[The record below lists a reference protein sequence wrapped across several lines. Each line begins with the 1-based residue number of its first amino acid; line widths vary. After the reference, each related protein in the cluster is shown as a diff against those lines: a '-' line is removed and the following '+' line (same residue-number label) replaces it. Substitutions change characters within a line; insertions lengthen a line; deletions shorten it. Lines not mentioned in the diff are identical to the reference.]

1 MTEKTQIINKRLDQI
16 LYGTEWTHKI
26 HEKVADTFEITDR
39 LLTFISVLT
48 TAFSGSGILAAV
60 FSNNQSLRIAAAILA
75 AISLFSTLLTKSF
88 RFSVRATEQRH
99 AAREFLSI
107 RECIKNLQVKISTD
121 NISVDETLTE
131 VFQLSD
137 AYTSACIKA
146 PSTNFFAKYLAEKEF
161 LRSSSELTSSYKKER
176 NTDE

>member
-1 MTEKTQIINKRLDQI
+1 MLFNLCSKKEKHMTEKTQIINKRLDQI

-88 RFSVRATEQRH
+88 R
-99 AAREFLSI
+99 LW
-107 RECIKNLQVKISTD
+107 
-121 NISVDETLTE
+121 
-131 VFQLSD
+131 
-137 AYTSACIKA
+137 
-146 PSTNFFAKYLAEKEF
+146 
-161 LRSSSELTSSYKKER
+161 
-176 NTDE
+176 

>member
-1 MTEKTQIINKRLDQI
+1 MLFNLCSKKEKHMTEKTQIINKRLDQI

-75 AISLFSTLLTKSF
+75 AISLFSPRAFVSPYAQQSNAMLLENFYRFANVSKTYKSKSILTTFPSMKHSLKYFNFQTLILP
-88 RFSVRATEQRH
+88 H
-99 AAREFLSI
+99 ALRL
-107 RECIKNLQVKISTD
+107 LQQIS
-121 NISVDETLTE
+121 L
-131 VFQLSD
+131 
-137 AYTSACIKA
+137 
-146 PSTNFFAKYLAEKEF
+146 P
-161 LRSSSELTSSYKKER
+161 
-176 NTDE
+176 NT